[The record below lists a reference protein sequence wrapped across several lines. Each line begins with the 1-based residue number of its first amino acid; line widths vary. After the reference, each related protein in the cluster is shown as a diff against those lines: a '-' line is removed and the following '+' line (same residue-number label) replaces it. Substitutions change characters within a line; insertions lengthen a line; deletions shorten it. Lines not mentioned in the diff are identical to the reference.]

1 MIHLYVIYNVTSPNN
16 ALSHGAKINPYDV
29 RQLAAGCYGLEVETS
44 AVMQGYAGPV
54 FARKHDQA
62 AKVKYI
68 KQKRMRR
75 REQSL
80 LLSQLDR
87 LLPTEARKGGFKGCG
102 HRSPGLLGR
111 SVLNVLSDAIEHVK
125 DLRARSMLKETSS
138 NRAPRSEALL
148 QARQP
153 PDYREG
159 STRFCLPIAES
170 ES

>member
-1 MIHLYVIYNVTSPNN
+1 M
-16 ALSHGAKINPYDV
+16 
-29 RQLAAGCYGLEVETS
+29 LADAGS
-44 AVMQGYAGPV
+44 AS
-54 FARKHDQA
+54 ARKHDQA
-62 AKVKYI
+62 AKVKYT

-111 SVLNVLSDAIEHVK
+111 SVLNVLSDLIEHVK
-125 DLRARSMLKETSS
+125 DLRARSMLKESS
-138 NRAPRSEALL
+138 SDRAQRSEVLL
-148 QARQP
+148 QAQQP

-159 STRFCLPIAES
+159 SIRFWPAHS
-170 ES
+170 RV